1 MRQIVYTR
9 HRHPYSGISLIEL
22 LVALTLLCL
31 LTTLGMPSLGGMLE
45 QRRLDAARDQLAT
58 SIRLAREEAISRNQ
72 AVVMAPRNGLWSEGW
87 HVFVDSNQNAQLDAG
102 DTLLQEDVAA
112 KVAAIRATGEL
123 ARYLRYNPMGESER
137 VDGGFLAGTL
147 RLCPASP
154 SQPGRRLII
163 NRVGRLRSESA
174 TLSADACA
182 ATD

>member
-1 MRQIVYTR
+1 MRHIAYTR
-9 HRHPYSGISLIEL
+9 HHHPYSGISLIEL
-22 LVALTLLCL
+22 LVALTLLGL
-31 LTTLGMPSLGGMLE
+31 LTTLGMPSLGGALE

-58 SIRLAREEAISRNQ
+58 SIRLARGEAISRNQ
-72 AVVMAPRNGLWSEGW
+72 AVVMAPRGGLWSEGW
-87 HVFVDSNQNAQLDAG
+87 QVFVDSNQNAQLDAG
-102 DTLLQEDVAA
+102 DTLLQEDAAA
-112 KVAAIRATGEL
+112 KAAVIRATGEL

-154 SQPGRRLII
+154 AQPGRRLII